1 MESCISQS
9 NWSSHAGQLGQF
21 GWEDRT
27 MTAASVVTQLHLQTD
42 LTCVCGS
49 LNHMF
54 TYLLREAADTPEYP
68 KTRQGGGDYWEAER
82 SKVFS
87 LTKLSNSGFDEN
99 KGFSART

>member
-1 MESCISQS
+1 
-9 NWSSHAGQLGQF
+9 
-21 GWEDRT
+21 

-82 SKVFS
+82 SKVFRLPNCPTLDLMKIKVFLLGPKITHQMS
-87 LTKLSNSGFDEN
+87 KLVWHEMCGMCIYFC
-99 KGFSART
+99 GT